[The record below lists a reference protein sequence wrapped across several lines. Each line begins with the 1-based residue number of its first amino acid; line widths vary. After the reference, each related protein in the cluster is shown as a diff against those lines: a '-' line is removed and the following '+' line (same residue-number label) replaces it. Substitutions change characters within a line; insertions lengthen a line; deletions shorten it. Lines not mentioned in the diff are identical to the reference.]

1 MVGDYKIETFKEGAH
16 QLQPIRFFKGDS
28 REFILEFDWDR
39 DCITPDWSLTAWGH
53 AGKVIVQHSNGLVT
67 DSMPTLSIGG
77 SYDDG
82 KKE

>member
-53 AGKVIVQHSNGLVT
+53 AG
-67 DSMPTLSIGG
+67 
-77 SYDDG
+77 
-82 KKE
+82 